1 MRGNGAGGLDKRES
15 MKYFSGN
22 SILPGN
28 VYMVTDAGMNDEKIW
43 EHLLEPPPE
52 HPDRELLWEA
62 EKALRSIEELSENPD
77 IKHAFARRLEEY
89 TSEIQG
95 VVKPIQTTEH
105 SIAFM
110 GNIGVGKTTA
120 ICRITGLE
128 VSTDGKT
135 ALAPVLDVGAGGIT
149 VCEVALV
156 QGDNYAISIEPRS
169 EEEIHREVREF
180 ARYHIEA
187 LESHQ
192 EESEDADS
200 HGISKEIERAIRNMS
215 GLSSRPRVD
224 GRRVP
229 VDLAKNLAESLS
241 DLELLETAI
250 LEKMNLQ
257 ERTTREISYSQ
268 EIGKDPLVWL
278 KDTFAQVN
286 NGRHPEFSLPKSIE
300 IKVPK
305 SILAEESLSV
315 RIVDTKGID
324 DTAEREDLESHFREP
339 NTVVILCSGFN
350 EAPSPSVQQ
359 LLKRGVEGQFPNIG
373 DKVAVLPLPKLGE
386 ALAVKDDQGFAV
398 DAVAE
403 GYELKIEQAEMRL
416 NGQHIPFGAIKCF
429 NANEDDPNELRDF
442 LLDLVRKLR
451 EKQSRRL
458 QEAITSANAMVL
470 NFESEQA
477 SEVLRS
483 AGQRLSIWLRNN
495 GELGSLSGNLQDSL
509 FLAMLTVHPSSLRAS
524 INRGGEWHKLDYPYQ
539 LGYGARVV
547 AIQTLSRK
555 RQGFREIT
563 QNLLD
568 DPDLEGA
575 HGLVGQARSIFESG
589 VNGILSGS
597 QSIGREVHSLYLEPD
612 GGFWVR
618 CYNEWGRGSGYRDR
632 VSRHHERWFADPI
645 HGHIQATLRASI
657 HQQWQQILERVLA
670 ILPED

>member
-1 MRGNGAGGLDKRES
+1 
-15 MKYFSGN
+15 MKYLSGKP
-22 SILPGN
+22 ILQGN
-28 VYMVTDAGMNDEKIW
+28 AYMVTDAGMNGEKIW
-43 EHLLEPPPE
+43 EQLPEPPPE
-52 HPDRELLWEA
+52 HPEGELLWEA
-62 EKALRSIEELSENPD
+62 EKALRSIDVLSENPD
-77 IKHAFARRLEEY
+77 IKQAFARRLEEY
-89 TSEIQG
+89 TSEIRD
-95 VVKPIQTTEH
+95 VAIPIQTTEH

-135 ALAPVLDVGAGGIT
+135 ALEPVLDVGAGGTT

-156 QGDNYAISIEPRS
+156 QGANYAISIEPRS
-169 EEEIHREVREF
+169 EDEIRREVHEF

-187 LESHQ
+187 LETHQ
-192 EESEDADS
+192 EESEEADS
-200 HGISKEIERAIRNMS
+200 HGTSKEIERAIRNMS
-215 GLSSRPRVD
+215 GLTTSRPRVD
-224 GRRVP
+224 GRRVR
-229 VDLAKNLAESLS
+229 VDLARNLAESLS
-241 DLELLETAI
+241 DLDLLKAAI

-257 ERTTREISYSQ
+257 GRTTREVSYSR
-268 EIGKDPLVWL
+268 ETGKDPLVWL

-286 NGRHPEFSLPKSIE
+286 NGRHPEFSLPNRIE
-300 IKVPK
+300 IKVPQ

-359 LLKRGVEGQFPNIG
+359 LLKRGVEGQFPDIG

-398 DAVAE
+398 ETVAD
-403 GYELKIEQAEMRL
+403 GYELKNDQVEMRL
-416 NGQHIPFGAIKCF
+416 NGQHLPFGAIKCF
-429 NANEDDPNELRDF
+429 NVHEDDPIELRDF
-442 LLDLVRKLR
+442 LLDLVRRLR
-451 EKQSRRL
+451 EEHSKRL
-458 QEAITSANAMVL
+458 QETITNANAMVL

-477 SEVLRS
+477 SEVLRT
-483 AGQRLSIWLRNN
+483 AAQRLITWLRTN
-495 GELGSLSGNLQDSL
+495 GELGSPSGNLQDSL
-509 FLAMLTVHPSSLRAS
+509 FQAMRTVHPSSLRAS
-524 INRGGEWHKLDYPYQ
+524 INREGEWHKLDYPYQ

-547 AIQTLSRK
+547 AAQTLNDK
-555 RQGFREIT
+555 RGDFRVIT

-575 HGLVGQARSIFESG
+575 HGLVEQARSIFESG
-589 VNGILSGS
+589 VNGILARN
-597 QSIGREVHSLYLEPD
+597 QSIGREVHSQNLEPD
-612 GGFWVR
+612 EGFWKR
-618 CYNEWGRGSGYRDR
+618 CYDEWGRGSGYRDR
-632 VSRHHERWFADPI
+632 VSVHHQNWFDAPI
-645 HGHIQATLRASI
+645 HGHIQAALRASI

>member
-1 MRGNGAGGLDKRES
+1 
-15 MKYFSGN
+15 
-22 SILPGN
+22 
-28 VYMVTDAGMNDEKIW
+28 MVTDVGMNSEKIW
-43 EHLLEPPPE
+43 EHLPEPPPE

-62 EKALRSIEELSENPD
+62 EKALRSIDELSENPD
-77 IKHAFARRLEEY
+77 IKHAFARRLAEY
-89 TSEIQG
+89 TSEIRG
-95 VVKPIQTTEH
+95 VAIPIQTTEH

-120 ICRITGLE
+120 MCRITGLE

-135 ALAPVLDVGAGGIT
+135 ALEPVLDVGAGGTT

-187 LESHQ
+187 LETHQ
-192 EESEDADS
+192 EESEEADS
-200 HGISKEIERAIRNMS
+200 HGTSKEIERAIRNMS
-215 GLSSRPRVD
+215 GLTISRPRVD
-224 GRRVP
+224 GRRVR
-229 VDLAKNLAESLS
+229 VDLARNLAEELS
-241 DLELLETAI
+241 YLELLEIAI
-250 LEKMNLQ
+250 LEEMNLQ
-257 ERTTREISYSQ
+257 GRTTREVSYSR
-268 EIGKDPLVWL
+268 ETGKDPLVWL

-300 IKVPK
+300 IKVPQ

-359 LLKRGVEGQFPNIG
+359 LLKRGVEGQFPDLG

-386 ALAVKDDQGFAV
+386 ALAVKDDQGLAV
-398 DAVAE
+398 EAVAE

-416 NGQHIPFGAIKCF
+416 NGQHLPVGAIKCF
-429 NANEDDPNELRDF
+429 NAHEDEPIELRDF
-442 LLDLVRKLR
+442 LLDLVGKLR
-451 EKQSRRL
+451 EKHSKRL
-458 QEAITSANAMVL
+458 QETITSANAMVQ

-477 SEVLRS
+477 SEVLRA

-524 INRGGEWHKLDYPYQ
+524 INREGEWHKLDYPYQ

-547 AIQTLSRK
+547 AIQTLSDK
-555 RQGFREIT
+555 RQSFRVIT

-568 DPDLEGA
+568 DPELEGA
-575 HGLVGQARSIFESG
+575 HGLVEQARSIFESG
-589 VNGILSGS
+589 VNGILARS
-597 QSIGREVHSLYLEPD
+597 QSQGREVHSLALEPD
-612 GGFWVR
+612 EGFWKL
-618 CYNEWGRGSGYRDR
+618 CYDEWGRGSGYRDR
-632 VSRHHERWFADPI
+632 VSRHHERWFADST
-645 HGHIQATLRASI
+645 HGHIQAALQVSI

>member
-1 MRGNGAGGLDKRES
+1 
-15 MKYFSGN
+15 
-22 SILPGN
+22 
-28 VYMVTDAGMNDEKIW
+28 MVTDAGMNGEKTW
-43 EHLLEPPPE
+43 EHLPEPPPE

-62 EKALRSIEELSENPD
+62 EKALRSIDELSENPD
-77 IKHAFARRLEEY
+77 IKHAFARRLAEY
-89 TSEIQG
+89 TSEIRG
-95 VVKPIQTTEH
+95 VAIPIQTTEH

-120 ICRITGLE
+120 MCRITGLE
-128 VSTDGKT
+128 VSRDGKT
-135 ALAPVLDVGAGGIT
+135 ALDPVLDVGGGGTT

-192 EESEDADS
+192 EESEEADS
-200 HGISKEIERAIRNMS
+200 HGTSKEIERAIRNMS
-215 GLSSRPRVD
+215 GLTRTSSRRRVD
-224 GRRVP
+224 GRRPP

-241 DLELLETAI
+241 DLDLLEAAI

-257 ERTTREISYSQ
+257 GRTTREVSYYR
-268 EIGKDPLVWL
+268 ETGKDPLVWL

-286 NGRHPEFSLPKSIE
+286 NGRHPEFSLPNRIE
-300 IKVPK
+300 IKVPQ

-339 NTVVILCSGFN
+339 NTVVILCSWFN

-359 LLKRGVEGQFPNIG
+359 LLKRGVEGQFPDLG
-373 DKVAVLPLPKLGE
+373 DKVAILPLPRQGE

-398 DAVAE
+398 EAVAD
-403 GYELKIEQAEMRL
+403 GYELKNDQAEMRL
-416 NGQHIPFGAIKCF
+416 NGQHLPFGAIKCF
-429 NANEDDPNELRDF
+429 NVHEDDPIELRDF
-442 LLDLVRKLR
+442 LLDLVRRLR
-451 EKQSRRL
+451 EKHSKRL
-458 QEAITSANAMVL
+458 QETITNANAMVQ

-477 SEVLRS
+477 SEVLRT
-483 AGQRLSIWLRNN
+483 AAQRLITWLRTN
-495 GELGSLSGNLQDSL
+495 GELGSPSGNLQDSL
-509 FLAMLTVHPSSLRAS
+509 FQAMRTVHPSSLRAS
-524 INRGGEWHKLDYPYQ
+524 INREGEWHKLDYPYQ

-547 AIQTLSRK
+547 AAQTLSDK
-555 RQGFREIT
+555 RQGFRVIT

-568 DPDLEGA
+568 DLELEGA
-575 HGLVGQARSIFESG
+575 HGLVEQARSIFESG
-589 VNGILSGS
+589 VNGILARS
-597 QSIGREVHSLYLEPD
+597 QSIGREVHSQNLEPD
-612 GGFWVR
+612 EGFWKR
-618 CYNEWGRGSGYRDR
+618 CYDEWGRGSGYRDR
-632 VSRHHERWFADPI
+632 VSVHHQNWFDAPI
-645 HGHIQATLRASI
+645 HGHIQAALRASI